1 MAVRNAAS
9 GPQYPL
15 RLGSHPREL
24 VRQDGEPFLIV
35 GEAAWSILVG
45 PTKDEAVRYLDDRR
59 RRGFNTL
66 LVNLLEYK
74 FCPNPPNNAYGVGP
88 FLTPGDFRTPN
99 DAYFDHARWVLERAA
114 ERGLQVLLA
123 PSYLGFAHAG
133 WPGTQLATEGWYSEV
148 ARNGFEG
155 CREYGQFLGRR
166 FGDLDNLLW
175 VMGGDRDPGD
185 VRLEICQMA
194 EGIRESDSRHLFTAH
209 CAPESVPADVYDGE
223 RWLQV
228 NNTYTYGIVHAKV
241 YADYIRVPAMP
252 SFLMESTY
260 ENEHS
265 ASDVQLRRQAYWS
278 VLRGG
283 SGHIFG
289 CTPVWWFSDG
299 WEDWLD
305 SAGSRGMAH
314 FAAAFQ
320 GRRWFDLVPDPAE
333 GVAWNPSWQGRRL
346 IMAGLGESRGLD
358 FCAAARTPDG
368 QLAMIYMPSA
378 RRLTLDLSLVSGRLA
393 HVTWFDPIGGR
404 WLDGGSLPVK
414 ASVDVDPPSAQDW
427 LLVIDAVLD

>member
-155 CREYGQFLGRR
+155 CREYGRFLGRR

-185 VRLEICQMA
+185 VRLE
-194 EGIRESDSRHLFTAH
+194 DLL
-209 CAPESVPADVYDGE
+209 Y
-223 RWLQV
+223 
-228 NNTYTYGIVHAKV
+228 
-241 YADYIRVPAMP
+241 
-252 SFLMESTY
+252 
-260 ENEHS
+260 
-265 ASDVQLRRQAYWS
+265 
-278 VLRGG
+278 
-283 SGHIFG
+283 
-289 CTPVWWFSDG
+289 
-299 WEDWLD
+299 
-305 SAGSRGMAH
+305 
-314 FAAAFQ
+314 
-320 GRRWFDLVPDPAE
+320 GRRDTRVGLAPPLHGTLRSRIGA
-333 GVAWNPSWQGRRL
+333 SRRL
-346 IMAGLGESRGLD
+346 
-358 FCAAARTPDG
+358 
-368 QLAMIYMPSA
+368 
-378 RRLTLDLSLVSGRLA
+378 
-393 HVTWFDPIGGR
+393 
-404 WLDGGSLPVK
+404 
-414 ASVDVDPPSAQDW
+414 
-427 LLVIDAVLD
+427 